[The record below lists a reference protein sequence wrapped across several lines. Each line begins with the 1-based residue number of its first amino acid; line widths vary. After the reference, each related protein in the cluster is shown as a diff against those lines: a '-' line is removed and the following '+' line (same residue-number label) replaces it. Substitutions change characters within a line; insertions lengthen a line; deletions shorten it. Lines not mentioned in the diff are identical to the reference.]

1 MYEKK
6 MFQRSLQRSG
16 QTSTVFIHLIKV
28 NFFKLCL
35 QAQMLHNPSSFKIML
50 VVCDDV
56 KEEMEASDRPSA
68 EKSLITFAR

>member
-1 MYEKK
+1 
-6 MFQRSLQRSG
+6 
-16 QTSTVFIHLIKV
+16 
-28 NFFKLCL
+28 
-35 QAQMLHNPSSFKIML
+35 MLHNPSSFKIML